1 MTAKLYTNHSAN
13 NVVDKNIDE
22 IKTVIADLPVSFDV
36 LNPSII
42 VNGKYPECN
51 YIYIPYTNR
60 YYYCKPTLLS
70 NNTTKLDCKVD
81 VLMSAQ
87 NSVYG
92 TSQYVARCETSE
104 NPAIIDSTIPLKNEY
119 TVICTKYS
127 DISANN
133 NNIIVG
139 VI

>member
-1 MTAKLYTNHSAN
+1 MTVKLYTNHSQN
-13 NVVDKNIDE
+13 NVVSKDIIE
-22 IKTVIADLPVSFDV
+22 IKSLIADMPVSFDV

-60 YYYCKPTLLS
+60 YYYCKATLLS

-81 VLMSAQ
+81 VLMSAK
-87 NSVYG
+87 NHIYG
-92 TSQYVARCETSE
+92 TQQYVARCETME
-104 NPAIIDSTIPLKNEY
+104 NPNIIDNAIPLKSEY
-119 TVICTKYS
+119 ETHCLPH
-127 DISANN
+127 SAVSSSTNT
-133 NNIIVG
+133 IIIG

>member
-1 MTAKLYTNHSAN
+1 MTVKLYTNISSN
-13 NVVDKNIDE
+13 NVVSKNISE
-22 IKTVIADLPVSFDV
+22 IKSVIADMPVSFDV

-51 YIYIPYTNR
+51 YIYIPYTGR

-70 NNTTKLDCKVD
+70 NNTTKFDCKVD

-87 NSVYG
+87 SSVYG
-92 TSQYVARCETSE
+92 TSQYVARCETAD
-104 NPAIIDSTIPLKNEY
+104 NPLIIDSTIPLKNEY
-119 TVICTKYS
+119 TVICSKYS
-127 DISANN
+127 TINAST

>member
-1 MTAKLYTNHSAN
+1 MTVKLYTNHSAN
-13 NVVDKNIDE
+13 NIVSKDIIE
-22 IKTVIADLPVSFDV
+22 IKSLIADMPVSFDV

-51 YIYIPYTNR
+51 YIYIPYTGR

-87 NSVYG
+87 SSIYG
-92 TSQYVARCETSE
+92 TSQYVARCETSG
-104 NPAIIDSTIPLKNEY
+104 NTALIDSTIPLKNEY

-127 DISANN
+127 DIASTA

>member
-1 MTAKLYTNHSAN
+1 MTVKLYTNISPN
-13 NVVDKNIDE
+13 NVVSKNISE
-22 IKTVIADLPVSFDV
+22 IKSVIADMPVSFDV

-51 YIYIPYTNR
+51 YIYIPYTGR

-81 VLMSAQ
+81 VLMSAR
-87 NSVYG
+87 SSIYG

-104 NPAIIDSTIPLKNEY
+104 NNALIDSVIPLKNEY

-127 DISANN
+127 DISAST

>member
-1 MTAKLYTNHSAN
+1 MTVELYTNISPN
-13 NVVDKNIDE
+13 NVVSKNITE
-22 IKTVIADLPVSFDV
+22 IKSLIADMPVSFDV

-51 YIYIPYTNR
+51 YVYIPYTGR

-70 NNTTKLDCKVD
+70 NNTTKVDCKVD

-87 NSVYG
+87 SSIYG

-104 NPAIIDSTIPLKNEY
+104 NNALIDSTIPLKNEY

-127 DISANN
+127 DISAST

>member
-1 MTAKLYTNHSAN
+1 MTVKLYTNYSQN

-22 IKTVIADLPVSFDV
+22 IKSVIADMPVSFDV

-81 VLMSAQ
+81 VLMSSQ
-87 NSVYG
+87 SSIYG

-104 NPAIIDSTIPLKNEY
+104 NTVIIDSTIPLKNEY

-127 DISANN
+127 DIVSST